1 MAPEM
6 EFSTL
11 LETFPF
17 DGPKDL
23 GLLDVML
30 RFRFS
35 YFCRPE
41 DGSVM
46 ARECFLEKAPES
58 WKN

>member
-1 MAPEM
+1 MV
-6 EFSTL
+6 FSTL
-11 LETFPF
+11 LGIFPF
-17 DGPKDL
+17 DNPKDL
-23 GLLDVML
+23 GLLGVTL

-35 YFCRPE
+35 CFCRLE
-41 DGSVM
+41 DGSEM

>member
-1 MAPEM
+1 MAS
-6 EFSTL
+6 STL
-11 LETFPF
+11 LEIFPF
-17 DGPKDL
+17 DDPKGL
-23 GLLDVML
+23 GLLGVML

-35 YFCRPE
+35 CFCHPE